1 MELYSREGREI
12 QKKKWQKKV
21 FTFRMERRARLSR
34 PAQPPAVTHEHKHE
48 TPHHHCEPSL
58 AQISF
63 LFHCVSSPSCCHT
76 ITSNTHTHA
85 DNWQKETRN
94 EMKKIS
100 KSQGPASETISNK
113 SNQTGSSSSNGR
125 DFSVLLSLSFVT
137 WHNCQRSSLNWSAIQ
152 SIKGRLCCIVQ
163 CIDVGPSQSAVELL

>member
-1 MELYSREGREI
+1 MT
-12 QKKKWQKKV
+12 KKKFSLFEWS
-21 FTFRMERRARLSR
+21 AGPDYLGRLSL
-34 PAQPPAVTHEHKHE
+34 QQWHTNTNMKPPTTTASRAWTK
-48 TPHHHCEPSL
+48 
-58 AQISF
+58 F
-63 LFHCVSSPSCCHT
+63 LFSFTACRLHHVVIQSRQ
-76 ITSNTHTHA
+76 THTHA

-100 KSQGPASETISNK
+100 KSQGPASETISK
-113 SNQTGSSSSNGR
+113 NQTGSSSSNGR

>member
-1 MELYSREGREI
+1 MT
-12 QKKKWQKKV
+12 K
-21 FTFRMERRARLSR
+21 TFSLFEWSAGPDYLGRLSL
-34 PAQPPAVTHEHKHE
+34 QQWHTNTNTNMKPPTTASRAWTQFLFYFTACRLHHVVIQSRQTHTRTQTIDKRKHE
-48 TPHHHCEPSL
+48 MK
-58 AQISF
+58 
-63 LFHCVSSPSCCHT
+63 
-76 ITSNTHTHA
+76 
-85 DNWQKETRN
+85 W
-94 EMKKIS
+94 KKIS

-163 CIDVGPSQSAVELL
+163 CIDIGPSQSAVELL